1 MDSWIFLNDMNYF
14 SCAKQLRIKV
24 RINATFVFANS
35 VIGHKLGNKG
45 NSGHSI
51 VSKGIHIFFSY
62 LSEIK
67 AQPRFWK
74 RSVFFKIVSPVDL
87 TKLPVQMFNGSTLH
101 WTSSCCWKGYLSPI
115 RPNKVRLFGFGIIGT
130 IDPLSRKCPV
140 TVIPVSD
147 SVNRLTMLS
156 NKEACEQKIKP
167 QHTFG
172 C

>member
-1 MDSWIFLNDMNYF
+1 M
-14 SCAKQLRIKV
+14 
-24 RINATFVFANS
+24 
-35 VIGHKLGNKG
+35 IGHRWGNKS

-51 VSKGIHIFFSY
+51 LSKGINIFFNY

-74 RSVFFKIVSPVDL
+74 RSILLKIVFQVYS
-87 TKLPVQMFNGSTLH
+87 TKLPVKMLNGSTLH
-101 WTSSCCWKGYLSPI
+101 WTGSCCWKGYLSPI

-147 SVNRLTMLS
+147 SVKRLTMLR
-156 NKEACEQKIKP
+156 NKEACEQMKP

>member
-1 MDSWIFLNDMNYF
+1 MNYF

-51 VSKGIHIFFSY
+51 VSKGIHIFFNY

-74 RSVFFKIVSPVDL
+74 RSILLKIVFQVYS
-87 TKLPVQMFNGSTLH
+87 TKLPVKMLNGSTLH
-101 WTSSCCWKGYLSPI
+101 WTGSCCWKGYLSPI

-147 SVNRLTMLS
+147 SVKRLTILR
-156 NKEACEQKIKP
+156 NKEVCEQIKP